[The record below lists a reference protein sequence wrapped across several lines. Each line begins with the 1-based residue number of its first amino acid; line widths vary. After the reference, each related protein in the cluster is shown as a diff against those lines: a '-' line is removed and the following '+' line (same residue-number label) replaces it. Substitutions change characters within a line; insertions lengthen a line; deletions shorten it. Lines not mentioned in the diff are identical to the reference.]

1 MTKIETLRS
10 ELAELIQQRGLQDSL
25 VIKKSQQLDNL
36 IVLYMKE
43 IPQRK
48 AASAPL
54 KRLNRI
60 KMNYISRIEN
70 SLKKELEHNFERA
83 EQLSK
88 DVEELTKHY
97 HLFDPVVMEKSREL
111 DQLIM
116 SSIKLKK

>member
-54 KRLNRI
+54 KRLKRI